1 MKITI
6 NNRDLPYTIDT
17 YGMFTGEWCED
28 SEREHY
34 ADKYNLTDDEAF
46 ELGFDYNH
54 KEIVR
59 SLAIESVN
67 LLENNLVNHNETNGI
82 VQGISMPENTRS
94 PQFYNYTTDSYD
106 ATWLINEQRLED
118 YAKKHK
124 NSDGYTFQEFLL
136 NTSWGLLDSESED
149 YIVAMLDFVLPS
161 FYDVEDYEMAMFEH
175 ESEAYSENMTLD
187 KESEALIANKERKHD

>member
-17 YGMFTGEWCED
+17 YGMFTGEFSEE
-28 SEREHY
+28 SEREYY
-34 ADKYNLTDDEAF
+34 ADKYNLTDDEQFA
-46 ELGFDYNH
+46 LGFDYNH
-54 KEIVR
+54 SEIVR
-59 SLAIESVN
+59 SLAVESVN
-67 LLENNLVNHNETNGI
+67 LLENNLVRSTNGI

-106 ATWLINEQRLED
+106 ATWLINEQRLSD

-124 NSDGYTFQEFLL
+124 NSDGHTFQEFLL
-136 NTSWGLLDSESED
+136 NTSWGLLDSGSED

-161 FYDVEDYEMAMFEH
+161 FYDVEDYESAMFEH

-187 KESEALIANKERKHD
+187 KESEALIVSKEAIHD

>member
-1 MKITI
+1 
-6 NNRDLPYTIDT
+6 
-17 YGMFTGEWCED
+17 MFTGEWCED

-34 ADKYNLTDDEAF
+34 ADKYNLTEAEQF
-46 ELGFDYNH
+46 TLGFDYNH
-54 KEIVR
+54 SEIVR
-59 SLAIESVN
+59 SLAVESVN
-67 LLENNLVNHNETNGI
+67 LLENNLVGGTNGI

-106 ATWLINEQRLED
+106 ATWLINEQRLLE

-124 NSDGYTFQEFLL
+124 NADGYTFQEFLL

-161 FYDVEDYEMAMFEH
+161 FYDVEYYEMAMFEH
-175 ESEAYSENMTLD
+175 ESEAYCKNMTPD
-187 KESEALIANKERKHD
+187 KESEALIANKEAIHD

>member
-1 MKITI
+1 MKIRI

-28 SEREHY
+28 SEREYY
-34 ADKYNLTDDEAF
+34 AEKYNLTEAEQF
-46 ELGFDYNH
+46 ALGFDYNH
-54 KEIVR
+54 SEIVR

-136 NTSWGLLDSESED
+136 DSSWGLLDSGSED

-161 FYDVEDYEMAMFEH
+161 FYSVNEYQDSMFEY
-175 ESEAYSENMTLD
+175 ESEAYYENMKLD
-187 KESEALIANKERKHD
+187 KESEALIASKEAIHE

>member
-17 YGMFTGEWCED
+17 YGMFTGEFSEE
-28 SEREHY
+28 SEREYY
-34 ADKYNLTDDEAF
+34 ADKYNLTDDEQFA
-46 ELGFDYNH
+46 LGFDYNH
-54 KEIVR
+54 SEIVR
-59 SLAIESVN
+59 SLAVESVN
-67 LLENNLVNHNETNGI
+67 LLENNLVRSTNGI

-124 NSDGYTFQEFLL
+124 YSNGYTFQEFLL
-136 NTSWGLLDSESED
+136 DSSWGLLDSESED

-187 KESEALIANKERKHD
+187 KESEALIVSKEAIHD

>member
-17 YGMFTGEWCED
+17 YGMFTGEFSEE
-28 SEREHY
+28 SEREYY
-34 ADKYNLTDDEAF
+34 ADKYNLTDDEQFA
-46 ELGFDYNH
+46 LGFDYNH
-54 KEIVR
+54 SEIVR
-59 SLAIESVN
+59 SLAVESVN
-67 LLENNLVNHNETNGI
+67 LLENNLVRSTNGI

-136 NTSWGLLDSESED
+136 DSSWGLLDSESED

-187 KESEALIANKERKHD
+187 KESEALIVSKEAIHD